1 MTFVC
6 PVELNAFVKHI
17 SQWLGNLGEVLDEMA
32 AITGKSEKASDL
44 LDSLRRGPVKNSLNA
59 LWVDGH
65 TILGD
70 DMTKVGDFR
79 KPEFALG
86 ILGIKL
92 TLEASLEQVED
103 VQHVLLCSSNIPE
116 YHPDRLRRTC

>member
-1 MTFVC
+1 M
-6 PVELNAFVKHI
+6 KQI
-17 SQWLGNLGEVLDEMA
+17 GQWLGDLGEVLDETA

-59 LWVDGH
+59 FWVDGN

-79 KPEFALG
+79 
-86 ILGIKL
+86 
-92 TLEASLEQVED
+92 
-103 VQHVLLCSSNIPE
+103 
-116 YHPDRLRRTC
+116 